1 MDYSKEQLARIWLQ
15 SAPMNGWNKL
25 SALKKK
31 LGGALAVWE
40 QFTPVLYD
48 ALGPQL
54 FAELADRRMHRCSD
68 VLALLSQCGARAVF
82 YGEADYPALLA
93 AIDDPPDVLLLR
105 GKLPPNDTPA
115 VAIVGSR
122 SCTRYG
128 QAQTGRIAKELGG
141 AGVCVVSGLARGID
155 AAAHQG
161 ALGGGGPTVA
171 VLGCGIAQ
179 CYPPENKA
187 LFQQILAAD
196 GAIISELHPA
206 APPLPYHFPVRNR
219 IISGL
224 SHALLLIEA
233 REKSGTHSTVHYA
246 LNQGREVF
254 ALPGNVDAPGSELPL
269 KLLKEG
275 AGICTCGED
284 IIAAMGWQRAAPAP
298 RQQTL
303 LGGDDASEQNPILR
317 ALSMEEKTLEE
328 LIAQTGLSASELGT
342 QLTLLELNGQIERR
356 AGRAYARLR

>member
-25 SALKKK
+25 SALKKRM
-31 LGGALAVWE
+31 GGASAVWD
-40 QFTPVLYD
+40 QFTPALYE

-54 FAELADRRMHRCSD
+54 FSELADRRMHRCSD
-68 VLALLSQCGARAVF
+68 VLSLLEQCGARAVF
-82 YGEADYPALLA
+82 YGDTDYPALLA
-93 AIDDPPDVLLLR
+93 TIENPPDVIFLR
-105 GKLPPNDTPA
+105 GQLPAPGTPS

-122 SCTRYG
+122 SSTRYG
-128 QAQTGRIAKELGG
+128 EAQAGRIARELGE
-141 AGVCVVSGLARGID
+141 AGVCVVSGLARGVD

-161 ALGGGGPTVA
+161 ALKGGGPTVA
-171 VLGCGIAQ
+171 VLGCGLSV

-187 LFQQILAAD
+187 LFQQIIAS
-196 GAIISELHPA
+196 GGGIISELHPA
-206 APPLPYHFPVRNR
+206 AAPLPYHFPVRNR

-246 LNQGREVF
+246 LDQGREVF

-269 KLLKEG
+269 KLLREG
-275 AGICTCGED
+275 AGLCASGED
-284 IIAAMGWQRAAPAP
+284 ILSAMGWHSAAPM
-298 RQQTL
+298 QQSL
-303 LGGDDASEQNPILR
+303 FGKESETAETDPILR
-317 ALSMEEKTLEE
+317 ALSLEEKTLEE
-328 LIAQTGLSASELGT
+328 LIAETGLSASELGV

-356 AGRAYARLR
+356 AGRAYAKRR